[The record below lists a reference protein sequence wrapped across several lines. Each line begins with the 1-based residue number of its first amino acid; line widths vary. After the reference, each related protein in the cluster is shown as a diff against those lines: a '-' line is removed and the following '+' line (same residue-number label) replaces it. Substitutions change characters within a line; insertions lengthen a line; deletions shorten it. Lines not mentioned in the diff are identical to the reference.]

1 MKYKLIKGL
10 RHLHQRY
17 TGLNSKKYNDL
28 LIGKE
33 VLLNEK
39 EVENLESLGTRLKLI
54 EKKKK
59 EEKINNG

>member
-10 RHLHQRY
+10 RHLHPRH
-17 TGLNSKKYNDL
+17 TGLNAIKYNNL
-28 LIGKE
+28 LSGQD

-39 EVENLESLGTRLKLI
+39 EVENLESLGARLKPI